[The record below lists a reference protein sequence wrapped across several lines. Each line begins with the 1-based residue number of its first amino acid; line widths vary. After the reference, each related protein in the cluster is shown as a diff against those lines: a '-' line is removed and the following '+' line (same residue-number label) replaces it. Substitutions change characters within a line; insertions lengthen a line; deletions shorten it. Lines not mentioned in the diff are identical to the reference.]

1 MSLVRL
7 NLDLIVAGNTSAA
20 LAAKAATTTS
30 DRCAVMGDPVADGLV
45 VSLAALPAISRVAA
59 RRSRDKSEPLITE
72 GVAAEPSLVHRSF
85 ARLRIASGMRR
96 Q

>member
-1 MSLVRL
+1 MP
-7 NLDLIVAGNTSAA
+7 
-20 LAAKAATTTS
+20 
-30 DRCAVMGDPVADGLV
+30 VMGDPVADGLV
-45 VSLAALPAISRVAA
+45 INLARPGGNVTGMTFLGPELATKRLGLLTQALPAISRVAA